1 MAPAK
6 RFGKNTTA
14 LEVVE
19 GMDLCGRTFFIT
31 GGNSGKGFETAR
43 ALALRNAHVV
53 LGCRSM
59 VRAIEARGDILQEKR
74 DAKIDLLQ
82 LDNADLQSVRD
93 CADKYIAKGWPLH
106 CLILNAGV
114 YGPLHRITDDEFEAT
129 FQINHL
135 AHFLLTQLLT
145 PLLIKSAHSR
155 VVVVAS
161 ENHRSVGAIKLSSN
175 DITWERL
182 SPTHTHRLNSAL
194 IAYDLSKLC
203 NILFAKSLH
212 ERLSKYGVIVNS
224 LHPGM
229 VRTSTQNNNSKLFRG
244 FMIVAKPWMKSAEQG
259 AATTVYCAVSPDLTS
274 QNGGRYFDAC
284 RPKLP
289 STTAQRTD
297 LAERLWQVS
306 ELMIHTHDEKF
317 QRTCAKLAGHHMTHS
332 ISLLNGLQPILEDVE
347 KDINSIVS

>member
-1 MAPAK
+1 
-6 RFGKNTTA
+6 
-14 LEVVE
+14 
-19 GMDLCGRTFFIT
+19 
-31 GGNSGKGFETAR
+31 
-43 ALALRNAHVV
+43 
-53 LGCRSM
+53 
-59 VRAIEARGDILQEKR
+59 
-74 DAKIDLLQ
+74 
-82 LDNADLQSVRD
+82 
-93 CADKYIAKGWPLH
+93 
-106 CLILNAGV
+106 
-114 YGPLHRITDDEFEAT
+114 
-129 FQINHL
+129 
-135 AHFLLTQLLT
+135 
-145 PLLIKSAHSR
+145 

-289 STTAQRTD
+289 STTAQRAD

-317 QRTCAKLAGHHMTHS
+317 QRTCAKMAGHHMTHS
-332 ISLLNGLQPILEDVE
+332 ISLLNGLKPILEDVE